1 MSVGSVEEV
10 AAAAGRRPLTATER
24 NWLWALAIVVG
35 SGLLFGAYRAIE
47 ESAGL
52 REKEDRLVWN
62 GWETSMRFLA
72 LSHFLV
78 ALVFTVSSR
87 RMRTVK
93 GLGWFAGLLA
103 AGVLACVGFSRL
115 GGMDGGTT
123 TSAMLAVLFYG
134 YFLVHEFR
142 DQAFFYRANGDAPKG
157 VDAREDTRSVLLVPA
172 LVFGLIAATFAFGAA
187 FEIGGARRYDQAFD
201 AFSHPVR
208 GILGVLPMALVLAAA
223 WAWRRRIVRTHPG
236 GLRAFL
242 ARHRPIL
249 LVYLGIYAVLMLGIV
264 ATGRVYAIVTL
275 HVTAW
280 YVFTVHQLSRRPAP
294 DPAPP
299 PGSMAWMRGTVAG
312 FNALHL
318 GLAGVVVAAAAAWA
332 YAFGNSHGQDAL
344 RVLLSRES
352 FPYWTILHVTVS
364 FAPKG

>member
-1 MSVGSVEEV
+1 MSVGSVQET
-10 AAAAGRRPLTATER
+10 AAVAGRRPLTATER

-35 SGLLFGAYRAIE
+35 SGLLFGLYRAFE
-47 ESAGL
+47 ERAGL
-52 REKEDRLVWN
+52 HDKEDRLVWN
-62 GWETSMRFLA
+62 AWETSMRFLA

-78 ALVFTVSSR
+78 ALVFTLSSR
-87 RMRTVK
+87 RMKTGAGRA
-93 GLGWFAGLLA
+93 WFAGLLVVGA
-103 AGVLACVGFSRL
+103 AACWGFGRL
-115 GGMDGGTT
+115 GGMDSGT
-123 TSAMLAVLFYG
+123 SVGAMLAVLFYG

-142 DQAFFYRANGDAPKG
+142 DQAFFYRANGDAPRG
-157 VDAREDTRSVLLVPA
+157 VDAKEDTRSVLLVPA
-172 LVFGLIAATFAFGAA
+172 LVFGLIAATFALGAA

-201 AFSHPVR
+201 ALAHPVR
-208 GILGVLPMALVLAAA
+208 GIVGCLPMALVLAAA
-223 WAWRRRIVRTHPG
+223 WAWRRRILRTHPG

-249 LVYLGIYAVLMLGIV
+249 LVYVGIYAVLMLGI
-264 ATGRVYAIVTL
+264 ALTGRVYAIVTL

-280 YVFTVHQLSRRPAP
+280 YVFTVHQLSRRGPPAP
-294 DPAPP
+294 APAP
-299 PGSMAWMRGTVAG
+299 GSSAWMRSTVAG

-318 GLAGVVVAAAAAWA
+318 GMAALVVAAAAAWA
-332 YAFGNSHGQDAL
+332 YAFGNSPGQDAL